1 MPIQGR
7 PCCNQEDAIT
17 VLGGRMGLRKFKRD
31 VAKAKMKKAGIIQPT
46 KTKYKNVDDN
56 GNAVIQIRKS
66 FFAAHW
72 RDK

>member
-1 MPIQGR
+1 
-7 PCCNQEDAIT
+7 
-17 VLGGRMGLRKFKRD
+17 MGLRKFKRD
-31 VAKAKMKKAGIIQPT
+31 VAKAKMKKVGIVQPT
-46 KTKYKNVDDN
+46 KTKYKNVDDS